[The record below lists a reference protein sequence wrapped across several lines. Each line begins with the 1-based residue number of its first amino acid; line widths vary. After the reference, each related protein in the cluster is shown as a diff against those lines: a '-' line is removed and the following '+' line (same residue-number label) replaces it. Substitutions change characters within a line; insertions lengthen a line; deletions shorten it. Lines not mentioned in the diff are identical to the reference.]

1 MMSRS
6 ALKVLLIVVVFAL
19 SGLSEGCA
27 MGAFDRLVLFSEVHG
42 TVLKDGK
49 PVQGAELIQTVV
61 WSENESEVPPQRA
74 VTDGKGAFSFPA
86 IERKAGLRRMIP
98 SQPMMLQKIVI
109 HYQGVEY
116 IAWRHGKDSYDA
128 NAELDG
134 KPFNLI
140 CELTRPPSHEGT
152 HYGICKA
159 E

>member
-1 MMSRS
+1 
-6 ALKVLLIVVVFAL
+6 
-19 SGLSEGCA
+19 
-27 MGAFDRLVLFSEVHG
+27 MGVFDRVVLFSEVHG

-49 PVQGAELIQTVV
+49 PVQGAELMQTVV
-61 WSENESEVPPQRA
+61 WSENENEIPPQRT
-74 VTDGKGAFSFPA
+74 VTDEKGAFRFPA

-140 CELTRPPSHEGT
+140 CELTRQPSHEGT